1 MRPDPAVPLRL
12 ALRLLPAGLHQRGL
26 ALACNH
32 LLRGQD
38 ITRRLDGLHGRR
50 LWLTVTDAGIR
61 LRLRFTARGLAP
73 DDRGGEPDIHIRGA
87 LADFIALAS
96 GAEDP
101 DTLFFARRLVLE
113 GDTAHGLY
121 LKNLLDAWEFDLEA
135 HLAAVLG
142 PRLGARAAALVTR
155 SGLPDRLRDL
165 ARRLAQTPARPAPAQ
180 PQRQSI
186 PAPPYQ

>member
-32 LLRGQD
+32 LLRGQP
-38 ITRRLDGLHGRR
+38 IARRLDGLDGRR
-50 LWLTVTDAGIR
+50 LWLTVTDAGVC
-61 LRLRFTARGLAP
+61 LRLRFTPRGLAP
-73 DDRGGEPDIHIRGA
+73 DAGGGEPDIHIRGA
-87 LADFIALAS
+87 LADFISLAS

-113 GDTAHGLY
+113 GDTADGLY
-121 LKNLLDAWEFDLEA
+121 LKNLLDAWEFDLQA
-135 HLAAVLG
+135 HLAVVLG
-142 PRLGARAAALVTR
+142 PRLGARAADLVTR
-155 SGLPDRLRDL
+155 SGLPRRLRDL
-165 ARRLAQTPARPAPAQ
+165 ARRLARIPARPAPAQ
-180 PQRQSI
+180 PQCQSI